1 MNTLN
6 IALNA
11 QIPGFETVE
20 TKDVLEAAQKLRSEF
35 PQIKRV
41 IGIDNDVTVAIDA
54 AYKTGSGIAQQ
65 GAVIADSIYKL
76 RKLDI
81 AMLIASNDS
90 SDNAI
95 HRAAYEVARDVYI
108 SGDIAGKALMLAIA
122 SGRSEAE
129 CHYLIARKLE
139 KMQGE
144 IVRRTER
151 LSCSYKG
158 MYEETPAS
166 AQEIFEEIITRPG
179 KTLVQAPTGYGKT
192 SEIIDPLIRASLAD
206 GLKVLI
212 ISHRR
217 SINRTLATGI
227 SGVISY
233 DECTHPAII
242 KNAQAIKIVVNS
254 LAAEKFQ
261 DFIKSVDVV
270 IIDEASQVISHVLGG
285 EVKDRERVWDTLN
298 FVVKNASEAL
308 LADADINARCVEL
321 VGQIHRFFSVSR
333 DHSDITVKTGDL
345 EHVRGLAIEAAAA
358 GEPTLIAIDGAKSAK
373 ALAHVIQ
380 KRTGVEPL
388 VITSESAKWVQ
399 QAAFIADPNNTEHQ
413 VVIYSPVITS
423 SLSITSGHF
432 KKHFGL
438 FSGQVVPS
446 DAIQMLRRDRTAVE
460 FIVGLKNPEYSKS
473 EVVDVKYNRVDASNT
488 REAIEAAQIDN
499 VLKETLLEALEKDTG
514 ISAFESLQYEHLS
527 AEAWLRDN
535 VQNTLPAT
543 LLDQGFK
550 VEVLKH
556 DDELALM
563 GFRAESQGRKA
574 VNAAAAEKVLA
585 SKALSEIEVARVK
598 DQGSSDEAEHIR
610 SVRAKAE
617 KVIGRTDLTAEDA
630 KVWKE
635 GEGEGAIKRF
645 RKLMSSQAD
654 KSESEAK
661 VYSIIATV
669 VHGMTTTSDWT
680 SEDSAK
686 AFDSLNEIR
695 HDVIRT
701 GLSIG
706 KAATPKAK
714 QAAMTKILGQLG
726 LKTKKREGATLQA
739 KIAQL
744 QAQLEEAKCDEVKKS
759 VGMKLKELNA
769 QLPKD
774 DNQDARFYY
783 FIITSDSMTQM
794 MTYIQK

>member
-1 MNTLN
+1 MTNPN
-6 IALNA
+6 FALNA
-11 QIPGFETVE
+11 TIPGFETLE
-20 TKDVLEAAQKLRSEF
+20 TNDVLKSAQKLRSEF
-35 PQIKRV
+35 PEIKRF
-41 IGIDNDVTVAIDA
+41 IGIDKDVLTAIEA
-54 AYKTGSGIAQQ
+54 AYKTGSGIAAQ

-81 AMLIASNDS
+81 AMLIARNDD
-90 SDNAI
+90 SDSAM
-95 HRAAYEVARDVYI
+95 HRAAYEVARDVFI

-139 KMQGE
+139 KMQSE
-144 IVRRTER
+144 IGRRTDR
-151 LSCSYKG
+151 LSTLYTSYFA
-158 MYEETPAS
+158 ETPVS
-166 AQEIFEEIITRPG
+166 AQEIFEEIITHPG

-192 SEIIDPLIRASLAD
+192 SEIIDPLIRSSLAD

-227 SGVISY
+227 PGVISY

-261 DFIKSVDVV
+261 DFIKATDVV

-285 EVKDRERVWDTLN
+285 EVKDREKVWDTLN

-321 VGQIHRFFSVSR
+321 VGWDHRFFFVGRS
-333 DHSDITVKTGDL
+333 HTDITVKTGEL

-358 GEPTLIAIDGAKSAK
+358 GENTLIAIDGAKSAK

-388 VITSESAKWVQ
+388 VITSESAKWKE
-399 QAAFIADPNNTEHQ
+399 QAAFIADPNSTTHQ

-473 EVVDVKYNRVDASNT
+473 EVIDVKYNRVDASNT
-488 REAIEAAQIDN
+488 REAIEAAQIDD

-535 VQNTLPAT
+535 IQNTLPAT

-550 VEVLKH
+550 IEVLKH
-556 DDELALM
+556 DDELAAM
-563 GFRAESQGRKA
+563 GYCAEMQGRKA

-585 SKALSEIEVARVK
+585 SKALSEIEVARVN

-617 KVIGRTDLTAEDA
+617 NVIGRSDLTPEDA
-630 KVWKE
+630 AVWKE
-635 GEGEGAIKRF
+635 GEGEGTIKRF
-645 RKLMSSQAD
+645 RKLMSDASSKTD
-654 KSESEAK
+654 SEAK
-661 VYSIIATV
+661 VYAVIAQV
-669 VHGMTTTSDWT
+669 VQAMTATGTKWVA
-680 SEDSAK
+680 EDSAK
-686 AFDSLNEIR
+686 AFDSLNAIR
-695 HDVIRT
+695 HDVIRA

-714 QAAMTKILGQLG
+714 QAAITKILGQLG
-726 LKTKKREGATLQA
+726 LKTKKVDGG
-739 KIAQL
+739 
-744 QAQLEEAKCDEVKKS
+744 KS
-759 VGMKLKELNA
+759 G
-769 QLPKD
+769 
-774 DNQDARFYY
+774 FY
-783 FIITSDSMTQM
+783 FIIKSDSMTQM
-794 MTYIQK
+794 MTYL